1 MSQGP
6 PPGSQSIW
14 RSSGEVSRPRRPP
27 SAPQQQR
34 PLVQFLGT
42 LYAQRRAGPGAR
54 VPSRDPVG
62 KLLPFPHLLFRLRE
76 AEGCGLAKGTLE
88 KGLVYPGPG
97 GAGGRPAEGLRL
109 NSVAQWTWAAA
120 QQGCHEV
127 PEW

>member
-62 KLLPFPHLLFRLRE
+62 KLLPFPHLPFRLRE
-76 AEGCGLAKGTLE
+76 AEGCGSAKGTLE